1 MLGPVTC
8 GACGAK
14 VREDRPRCLRCGAE
28 LAGQGGPAGPAR
40 QISTRAIAIVA
51 GAIAVAGI
59 ATLVGSRPGG
69 VAPTLTAAAATP
81 SAGAPGA
88 VAPPVRAVPNQHVI
102 DPGVVSMD
110 ASRSGLAA
118 YNRGDVAGS
127 IEQFTTAV
135 EANPG
140 NADAL
145 NNLGQALVRAGR
157 TREAI
162 PYFDRAVAAAET
174 VWAYHFN
181 RARAYAELKEWARA
195 VAGYRDA
202 ARLFPEDYV
211 TAFNLARALQ
221 SNGDLPGAIGQFER
235 AIALAPGQADF
246 HLSHGFA
253 LETAARPRDAAAAY
267 RRYLELEE
275 SGPQAEKIKARIA
288 QLETQS

>member
-1 MLGPVTC
+1 VLGPVTC

-14 VREDRPRCLRCGAE
+14 VREDRARCLRCGTE
-28 LAGQGGPAGPAR
+28 LGAPVLPAR
-40 QISTRAIAIVA
+40 QVPTRAIAIVA
-51 GAIAVAGI
+51 GAIAFAGI
-59 ATLVGSRPGG
+59 AALVSSRPEG
-69 VAPTLTAAAATP
+69 VTPAVTAAATATLPAEAAP
-81 SAGAPGA
+81 SPA
-88 VAPPVRAVPNQHVI
+88 RAVPNQRVV

-110 ASRSGLAA
+110 ASRGGLAA
-118 YNRGDVAGS
+118 YHRGDVAGS
-127 IEQFTTAV
+127 IEQFTAAV
-135 EANPG
+135 DANPG

-162 PYFDRAVAAAET
+162 PYFDRAVAAADA

-181 RARAYAELKEWARA
+181 RARAYGELKEWTRA

-202 ARLFPEDYV
+202 ARLFPDDYV

-221 SNGDLPGAIGQFER
+221 SNGDLSGAIGQFER
-235 AIALAPGQADF
+235 AIALAPGQSDF
-246 HLSHGFA
+246 HLSHGYA

-275 SGPQAEKIKARIA
+275 MGPQAEKIKARIA

>member
-14 VREDRPRCLRCGAE
+14 VREDRAICLRCGAA
-28 LAGQGGPAGPAR
+28 LGAPPAAPS
-40 QISTRAIAIVA
+40 QTSTRVIAVVA
-51 GAIAVAGI
+51 GVITLGALMTVIAG
-59 ATLVGSRPGG
+59 RP
-69 VAPTLTAAAATP
+69 AAAVVTEVAATP
-81 SAGAPGA
+81 ATTADTAPA
-88 VAPPVRAVPNQHVI
+88 SPVRAVPNQLVV

-118 YNRGDVAGS
+118 YHRGDVAGS
-127 IEQFTTAV
+127 IEQFTAAV
-135 EANPG
+135 EADPG

-157 TREAI
+157 AREAI
-162 PYFDRAVAAAET
+162 LYFDRAVAASAA

-181 RARAYAELKEWARA
+181 RARAYATLQEWGRA

-202 ARLFPEDYV
+202 ARLFPGDYV

-221 SNGDLPGAIGQFER
+221 SHGDLAGAIGEYER
-235 AIALAPGQADF
+235 AIALAPGESDF
-246 HLSHGFA
+246 HLSLGFA
-253 LETAARPRDAAAAY
+253 LETAKRPRDAAAAY
-267 RRYLELEE
+267 RRYLELQE

>member
-1 MLGPVTC
+1 VLGPVTC

-14 VREDRPRCLRCGAE
+14 VREDRVICLRCGAA
-28 LAGQGGPAGPAR
+28 LGAPAAPPS
-40 QISTRAIAIVA
+40 QTSTRAIAVVA
-51 GAIAVAGI
+51 GAIALGAL
-59 ATLVGSRPGG
+59 ATVIVGRPAAA
-69 VAPTLTAAAATP
+69 VVTNAAATP
-81 SAGAPGA
+81 ASTTAGT
-88 VAPPVRAVPNQHVI
+88 PPVSPAPAVPNQLVV
-102 DPGVVSMD
+102 DPGAVSMD
-110 ASRSGLAA
+110 ASRTGLAA
-118 YNRGDVAGS
+118 YHRGDVAGS
-127 IEQFTTAV
+127 IEQFTAAV
-135 EANPG
+135 EADPG

-162 PYFDRAVAAAET
+162 PFFDRAVAASAA

-181 RARAYAELKEWARA
+181 RARAYAQLNEWSRA

-202 ARLFPEDYV
+202 ARLFPGDYV

-221 SNGDLPGAIGQFER
+221 SNGDLPGAIAEFER
-235 AIALAPGQADF
+235 AIALAPGESDF
-246 HLSHGFA
+246 HLSLGFA

-267 RRYLELEE
+267 RRYLELQE